1 MLSEEEKQAM
11 KYFYNLRATIDESNM
26 LFDEDIDV
34 KCGKET
40 IKQITI
46 ILNLIEKQSKEI
58 EELKKQDLSNSKIR
72 DKIRNRIKYLTEYYE
87 KEVKP
92 EMYHWGDFTAEEYY
106 AGIIIELKMI
116 LFKDCMVDN

>member
-1 MLSEEEKQAM
+1 MLSDEEEILIK
-11 KYFYNLRATIDESNM
+11 KLRYCEQEYEQNGYLS
-26 LFDEDIDV
+26 V
-34 KCGKET
+34 GKFKA
-40 IKQITI
+40 IKEAS
-46 ILNLIEKQSKEI
+46 NLIEKQSKEI

-116 LFKDCMVDN
+116 LDY